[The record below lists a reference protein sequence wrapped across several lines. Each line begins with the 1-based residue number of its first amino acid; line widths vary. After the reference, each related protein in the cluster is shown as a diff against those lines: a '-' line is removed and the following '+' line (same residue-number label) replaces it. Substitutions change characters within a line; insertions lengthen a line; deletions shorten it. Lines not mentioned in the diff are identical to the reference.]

1 MTVPD
6 ASAPPHRRPRALSTT
21 IVTDV
26 AALERRRAD
35 WDALLARSA
44 TNQVTQSPFWLLAWW
59 RIFGPL
65 DGRRLVAGLF
75 FDGDRL
81 VGVAPLL
88 MRVHRYHRVLPFRR
102 LELVATGEPEADEI
116 VSEYLGLVIER
127 GYEEAVADAFAG
139 ALADGRFGDWDE
151 LLLSLLDG
159 EAPASPLLQPALAR
173 RGLGVSTAQSGT
185 APLIKLPKDWN
196 AYLAALSGSGRYM
209 VKRSIK
215 EFEKWAGPDARVER
229 ATTAAQLEEGKQIL
243 VRLHETRWK
252 AAGLG
257 GVFASQAF
265 RSFHD
270 GVMRELLERDALELT
285 WLRVGGQ
292 PIAVSYS
299 IVWNN
304 RVQFYQGG
312 RMTEVPHG
320 IRPGI
325 VLHAYAIKAAIAAGR
340 EEYDF
345 LSGASQYK
353 LQMSTATRPLLNL
366 RASRPRYREDL
377 LRLADRGVDLLRQT
391 RRQLRDFT
399 DRRRAQSAARS
410 AEPDTKADTKADT
423 TTPAQR
429 TPAAPDPP
437 AKPA

>member
-1 MTVPD
+1 LTVPA
-6 ASAPPHRRPRALSTT
+6 ASSPRPRALSTT
-21 IVTDV
+21 VVTDA
-26 AALERRRAD
+26 AALERWRVD

-44 TNQVTQSPFWLLAWW
+44 SNQVTQSPFWLLAWW

-65 DGRRLVAGLF
+65 DGRRLIAGLF
-75 FDGDRL
+75 FDGERL
-81 VGVAPLL
+81 VGIAPLL

-116 VSEYLGLVIER
+116 VSEYLGLVVER
-127 GYEEAVADAFAG
+127 GYEEVVADAFAG

-151 LLLSLLDG
+151 LLLSLMDG
-159 EAPASPLLQPALAR
+159 EAPTSPLLQPALAR
-173 RGLGVSTAQSGT
+173 RGLGVTAAQSGT

-215 EFEKWAGPDARVER
+215 DFEKWAGPGARVER

-270 GVMRELLERDALELT
+270 GVMAQLLERDALELT
-285 WLRVGGQ
+285 WLKVGGQ

-353 LQMSTATRPLLNL
+353 LQMSTATRPLMNL

-391 RRQLRDFT
+391 RRRLRELAAS
-399 DRRRAQSAARS
+399 RARSQATRGQPDPSAAPAESAS
-410 AEPDTKADTKADT
+410 AESAA
-423 TTPAQR
+423 
-429 TPAAPDPP
+429 AAPVPP
-437 AKPA
+437 AKRA

>member
-1 MTVPD
+1 MTLSD
-6 ASAPPHRRPRALSTT
+6 ATQARPRALSTT
-21 IVTDV
+21 VVRDTV
-26 AALERRRAD
+26 ALERWRAD
-35 WDALLARSA
+35 WDALLARSGS
-44 TNQVTQSPFWLLAWW
+44 NQVTQSPFWLLAWW

-65 DGRRLVAGLF
+65 EGRRLVAGLF

-88 MRVHRYHRVLPFRR
+88 TRVHRYHRVLPFRR

-116 VSEYLGLVIER
+116 VSEYLGLIIER

-139 ALADGRFGDWDE
+139 ALDSGRFGEWDE
-151 LLLSLLDG
+151 LLLSLMDG
-159 EAPASPLLQPALAR
+159 EAPASPLLPPALAR
-173 RGLGVSTAQSGT
+173 RGLGVASAQSGT
-185 APLIKLPKDWN
+185 APLIKLPRDWN

-215 EFEKWAGPDARVER
+215 DFEKWAGADTRVER
-229 ATTAAQLEEGKQIL
+229 ATTTAQLEEGKQIL

-265 RSFHD
+265 RAFHD
-270 GVMRELLERDALELT
+270 GIMRELLEREALELT
-285 WLRVGGQ
+285 WLKVGGQ
-292 PIAVSYS
+292 AVAVSYS

-325 VLHAYAIKAAIAAGR
+325 VLHAHAIKAAIAAGR

-353 LQMSTATRPLLNL
+353 LQMSTATRPLMSL
-366 RASRPRYREDL
+366 RASRPRARESL
-377 LRLADRGVDLLRQT
+377 LRLADRGVDLLRQS
-391 RRQLRDFT
+391 RRQLRDLIAT
-399 DRRRAQSAARS
+399 ARRRASGQSS
-410 AEPDTKADTKADT
+410 ASGQTNAES
-423 TTPAQR
+423 
-429 TPAAPDPP
+429 APPP
-437 AKPA
+437 A

>member
-1 MTVPD
+1 LTVSD
-6 ASAPPHRRPRALSTT
+6 ASLYPHPRPRALST
-21 IVTDV
+21 IVVTDAV
-26 AALERRRAD
+26 TLERWRPD

-44 TNQVTQSPFWLLAWW
+44 TTQVTQSPFWLLAWW

-65 DGRRLVAGLF
+65 EGRRLCAGLF
-75 FDGDRL
+75 FDGERL

-127 GYEEAVADAFAG
+127 GYEDDVADAFAD
-139 ALADGRFGDWDE
+139 ALTGGRFGDWDE

-173 RGLGVSTAQSGT
+173 RGLGVTTTQSGT

-215 EFEKWAGPDARVER
+215 EFEKWAGADARVER
-229 ATTAAQLEEGKQIL
+229 ATSAAQLEEGKQIL
-243 VRLHETRWK
+243 LRLHETRWK
-252 AAGLG
+252 AAGLH

-270 GVMRELLERDALELT
+270 GIMRELLERGALDLT
-285 WLRVGGQ
+285 WLKVGGQ

-299 IVWNN
+299 IIWNN

-353 LQMSTATRPLLNL
+353 LQMSTSTRPLMNL

-377 LRLADRGVDLLRQT
+377 LRFADRGVDLLRQT
-391 RRQLRDFT
+391 RRQLRDF
-399 DRRRAQSAARS
+399 AAKHQSGKDVGKHAGEHDGA
-410 AEPDTKADTKADT
+410 
-423 TTPAQR
+423 PANP